1 MLVYRYCSFVQQLGC
16 YFEGARS
23 SYIIRLFVLDTHSL
37 SHTRIVDRAIS
48 QSGNRPSILLL
59 RRWCLVAIL
68 PTFTYQIHPTPKS
81 FHILLLSNHLSTMHS
96 FSTLLLPALLF
107 LSTATAKH
115 GPYIPSGSGSL
126 PHYPTGTGAPYPIS
140 TGTGTGHL
148 PFPTGGS
155 PLSSI
160 NPGGPIE
167 SATTCPLPTT
177 VTTTTQVTVTVT
189 VPAGGG
195 STGTVGTGTGVV
207 GPTASGGLVRRMEMR
222 GFGEEAM
229 ARKERKRGFWG

>member
-1 MLVYRYCSFVQQLGC
+1 
-16 YFEGARS
+16 
-23 SYIIRLFVLDTHSL
+23 
-37 SHTRIVDRAIS
+37 
-48 QSGNRPSILLL
+48 
-59 RRWCLVAIL
+59 
-68 PTFTYQIHPTPKS
+68 
-81 FHILLLSNHLSTMHS
+81 MHS
-96 FSTLLLPALLF
+96 FSTLLLPTLIF
-107 LSTATAKH
+107 LSTAAAKH